1 MQFSTKLVLF
11 LTAATAGVFAGPA
24 VDPGVVVSSRSIQ
37 VGDNLYVGD
46 DKSAIN
52 SRSDGIE
59 KRCDGAFLPPHAS
72 CDPGKCQC
80 LGDYGCWSCNGG
92 RMQCQPG
99 PGSDVCW
106 TE

>member
-46 DKSAIN
+46 DKV
-52 SRSDGIE
+52 RD
-59 KRCDGAFLPPHAS
+59 AS
-72 CDPGKCQC
+72 
-80 LGDYGCWSCNGG
+80 LGSPTKPLYRADIFFHFFST
-92 RMQCQPG
+92 
-99 PGSDVCW
+99 VCR
-106 TE
+106 